1 MKSKIMVIAGTAL
14 ALAITAMEPVHAKGC
29 ECTGQDESADKP
41 VSQPNPSP
49 FPPKASPSGGR
60 VSGGYR

>member
-29 ECTGQDESADKP
+29 ECTGQDVSPDKP
-41 VSQPNPSP
+41 MPNPNP
-49 FPPKASPSGGR
+49 FPPKSDPSGGR
-60 VSGGYR
+60 VSGGDR